1 VRDPLLDLMQVI
13 REQHNLTQGDV
24 AKCMG
29 ISNGTYRHIE
39 KGRRPLPDIRRGL
52 VSWIRRFEEC
62 VQATRDERET
72 ILELLSR
79 VVLQE
84 FSTLLDDAQRL

>member
-1 VRDPLLDLMQVI
+1 MQDPLLDLMKAI
-13 REQHNLTQGDV
+13 REQHKLTQGEV
-24 AKCMG
+24 ATCMG
-29 ISNGTYRHIE
+29 ISKGTYRHIE

-62 VQATRDERET
+62 VQATRDEREK

-84 FSTLLDDAQRL
+84 FSVLLDDARS